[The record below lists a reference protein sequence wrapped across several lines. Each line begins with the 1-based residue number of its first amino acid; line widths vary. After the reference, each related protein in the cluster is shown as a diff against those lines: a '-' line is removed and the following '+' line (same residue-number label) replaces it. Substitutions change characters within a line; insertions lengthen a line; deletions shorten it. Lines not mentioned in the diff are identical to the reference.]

1 MSISGVSASKNVLA
15 ERTVKQE
22 PVDAI
27 SKSIENEI
35 SDVQRQRQQVSK
47 QDLSAD
53 EKMKKRQELQQEIS
67 RLNNQL
73 RQRQAEARKKQ
84 NKEKVAKERD
94 AENVKTDN
102 EKKEQVAASK
112 KDETKEKEAESK
124 TVEMQDAKKER
135 VKEQTVVS
143 AEVAVSQI
151 GLQNKVVSGI
161 RNNINVLKGEI
172 RQDKGRGE
180 NVDDKKE
187 QLEKQRNRL
196 RHASSAEFTS
206 GAKKDSNDIK
216 VSNTNYSKEK
226 NNIERQNFNI
236 SFS

>member
-1 MSISGVSASKNVLA
+1 MSISGVSASQSVLA
-15 ERTVKQE
+15 QRTVKQE

-84 NKEKVAKERD
+84 NKEEVAKERD
-94 AENVKTDN
+94 AENVKADN
-102 EKKEQVAASK
+102 EKKEQAAVSK

-124 TVEMQDAKKER
+124 TVEMQDAKKDKI
-135 VKEQTVVS
+135 KEQTVVS
-143 AEVAVSQI
+143 AEVAVSQSR
-151 GLQNKVVSGI
+151 LQSKVVSGI
-161 RNNINVLKGEI
+161 QNDINILKGEI
-172 RQDKGRGE
+172 RQDKARGE

-196 RHASSAEFTS
+196 RRASSAEFTS

>member
-1 MSISGVSASKNVLA
+1 MSISGVSALKNVSA
-15 ERTVKQE
+15 ERTIKQE

-73 RQRQAEARKKQ
+73 RQRQTETRREQ

-94 AENVKTDN
+94 VENAKADD
-102 EKKEQVAASK
+102 EKKAQGAASK
-112 KDETKEKEAESK
+112 KDETRETETEGK
-124 TVEMQDAKKER
+124 TVEMQDAKKE
-135 VKEQTVVS
+135 KINEHTVVS
-143 AEVAVSQI
+143 AEDAISRSR
-151 GLQNKVVSGI
+151 LQSRVVSGI
-161 RNNINVLKGEI
+161 RNDIKILQGEI
-172 RQDKGRGE
+172 RQDKARGE

-187 QLEKQRNRL
+187 QLEKNRNRL
-196 RHASSAEFTS
+196 RRASSPEFTTT
-206 GAKKDSNDIK
+206 AKKNDNDIK

-226 NNIERQNFNI
+226 DNIERQNFNI

>member
-35 SDVQRQRQQVSK
+35 SDIQRQRQQVSK

-73 RQRQAEARKKQ
+73 RQRQAEARREQ
-84 NKEKVAKERD
+84 NKEKVAKDRD
-94 AENVKTDN
+94 AENIKTDD
-102 EKKEQVAASK
+102 EKKAQSAASK
-112 KDETKEKEAESK
+112 KDETKESESK
-124 TVEMQDAKKER
+124 TVEMQDAKKKR
-135 VKEQTVVS
+135 ANQQAVVL
-143 AEVAVSQI
+143 AEATVSQI
-151 GLQNKVVSGI
+151 GLQSKVVSGI
-161 RNNINVLKGEI
+161 QSGINILKGEI
-172 RQDKGRGE
+172 KQDKARGE

-196 RHASSAEFTS
+196 RRASSGEFTNR
-206 GAKKDSNDIK
+206 AKKDSNDIK

>member
-1 MSISGVSASKNVLA
+1 MSISGVSASQSVLA
-15 ERTVKQE
+15 QRTVKQE

-94 AENVKTDN
+94 AENVKADN

-143 AEVAVSQI
+143 AEVAVSQSR
-151 GLQNKVVSGI
+151 LQNKVVSGI

-172 RQDKGRGE
+172 RQDKARGE

-196 RHASSAEFTS
+196 RRASSSEFTS

>member
-15 ERTVKQE
+15 ERMLKQE

-35 SDVQRQRQQVSK
+35 SDAQRRRQQVSK

-53 EKMKKRQELQQEIS
+53 EKVKKRRELQQEIS

-73 RQRQAEARKKQ
+73 RQRQAETRKEQ

-94 AENVKTDN
+94 AENVRIDD
-102 EKKEQVAASK
+102 EKKAQNAASK
-112 KDETKEKEAESK
+112 KDETKEKEAEGK
-124 TVEMQDAKKER
+124 TVKMQDAKKGNIN
-135 VKEQTVVS
+135 EQTVVS
-143 AEVAVSQI
+143 AEDAISRSR
-151 GLQNKVVSGI
+151 LHSRVVSGI
-161 RNNINVLKGEI
+161 RNDIKILEGEI
-172 RQDKGRGE
+172 RQDKARGE

-187 QLEKQRNRL
+187 QLDKNRNRL
-196 RHASSAEFTS
+196 RSASSAELTS

-216 VSNTNYSKEK
+216 VSNTNYSKE
-226 NNIERQNFNI
+226 NIERQNFNI